1 MTGRVRAFAG
11 AGVAGLACL
20 VFLGLASYRHVR
32 YYTGDTPRTYSCYS
46 CHVDGNGGSLLEWV
60 ERPTYLS
67 PLMLEVSPDGR
78 RLYATAQDG
87 DAVIE
92 VDLAARTVTRSITV
106 GHRPRDLVITG
117 DGRTAYVSNEWGNS
131 ISVVDLDAG
140 RVTRTIPCGNMPSG
154 LSLSRDE
161 RTLFVGDW
169 QGDLIQ
175 AIDLSSGRVRV
186 DLAGGGSPNELALTP
201 DGSLLLTTNELSY
214 VSSHRGPP
222 RTEVTFVDA
231 TTDRPTRRVVFNN
244 AHLIEGV
251 TILPEG
257 DLALVTLVKPKNLL
271 PVLHVERGWTMSN
284 GIGVI
289 DLKSGRATQLLLD
302 EANRF
307 FADPFGV
314 VSTPDGRLAF
324 VSHSGVDQISV
335 IDMAALRRLLRGMD
349 DQARQQAGLR
359 LDLSTQFVI
368 KRIPTAANPKGMVV
382 APDGKRL
389 YVAERLNDSILAI
402 DTASLE
408 PLYRIELQ
416 GKERETPRRRGEKL
430 FNSGLRSFQ
439 GQFSCQSCH
448 PRNQTDRLQY
458 DFEPDGLGLGVV
470 DNRSLLGIRDTAPYK
485 WNGKNTSLFMQCG
498 IRFSRILTRVDS
510 FRSDELSDL
519 VSFIRSL
526 PDPPNPYRSPDGK
539 LTPSQARGK
548 LLYERTRTKDGQL
561 IPESNRCI
569 TCHPPPLYTNR
580 KRADV
585 GSASPT
591 DLVKEFDVPHLTNI
605 YATAPYLHDGK
616 ARTLEEIWTLYNAQD
631 THGVTRDLTNQ
642 DLNDLVEYLK
652 TF

>member
-1 MTGRVRAFAG
+1 
-11 AGVAGLACL
+11 
-20 VFLGLASYRHVR
+20 
-32 YYTGDTPRTYSCYS
+32 RT
-46 CHVDGNGGSLLEWV
+46 
-60 ERPTYLS
+60 S
-67 PLMLEVSPDGR
+67 PP
-78 RLYATAQDG
+78 
-87 DAVIE
+87 
-92 VDLAARTVTRSITV
+92 
-106 GHRPRDLVITG
+106 
-117 DGRTAYVSNEWGNS
+117 
-131 ISVVDLDAG
+131 
-140 RVTRTIPCGNMPSG
+140 
-154 LSLSRDE
+154 
-161 RTLFVGDW
+161 
-169 QGDLIQ
+169 
-175 AIDLSSGRVRV
+175 
-186 DLAGGGSPNELALTP
+186 
-201 DGSLLLTTNELSY
+201 
-214 VSSHRGPP
+214 
-222 RTEVTFVDA
+222 FVDA

-548 LLYERTRTKDGQL
+548 LLYERTG
-561 IPESNRCI
+561 
-569 TCHPPPLYTNR
+569 
-580 KRADV
+580 
-585 GSASPT
+585 
-591 DLVKEFDVPHLTNI
+591 
-605 YATAPYLHDGK
+605 
-616 ARTLEEIWTLYNAQD
+616 AR
-631 THGVTRDLTNQ
+631 RDLDPLQ
-642 DLNDLVEYLK
+642 RQGHAWCPPRYDESGSERPGGVFEDLLVRRRVAVRIGTTFGSLRRRNEKQSADDHHGGLVGRGRVRGRPPAQRSARLGRGAGPRISSCIGTVSDAGCNDDPERRSATGDRPSGRSRVGEFHCFGRASLQ
-652 TF
+652 